1 MESGFIFPH
10 ISITRFNL
18 YYWLSGTRDIRLDIQ
33 ELIMNDLPY
42 KKEGNC
48 MKNKTKLHF
57 FHWCAVIVLVTMLLP
72 LSGCQLLKKYNSTEV
87 APTMKHT
94 FFKMKVGS
102 NEIMIDD
109 ETIKLDS
116 VIREIDGTTY
126 VPLRFLT
133 EHLGAQ
139 SLQYDAATEEISFIL
154 PSLKEPNEVE
164 PTK

>member
-1 MESGFIFPH
+1 
-10 ISITRFNL
+10 
-18 YYWLSGTRDIRLDIQ
+18 
-33 ELIMNDLPY
+33 
-42 KKEGNC
+42 
-48 MKNKTKLHF
+48 MKNKKKLHF
-57 FHWCAVIVLVTMLLP
+57 IQLCAVMVLIAFLLP
-72 LSGCQLLKKYNSTEV
+72 LSGCQLLKKYSSSEV

-102 NEIMIDD
+102 NEILIDD
-109 ETIKLDS
+109 EAIKLDS

-139 SLQYDAATEEISFIL
+139 SLQYDPATEEISFIL
-154 PSLKEPNEVE
+154 PSLKDPNETE